1 MACHHVD
8 VPQPVCFI
16 APPHVLARM
25 IEEGTPEQR
34 SAALRTIAAS
44 ASMRTRRTL
53 VTQLMGKLGID
64 VPALAAAPPGENLSV
79 YDVRHGG
86 RDALPGQKMRG
97 EGDPPVADAA
107 VNQAYDG
114 ADLTYRFYQDVLG
127 RNSVDGNGLE
137 LTSSVH
143 YSTQFENA
151 FWDGNQMVYGDGGGQ
166 LFIEGSLTSAVDVI
180 AHELTHGVTQYTAQ
194 LIYSRQPGALNEHFS
209 DVFGSLVKQYGLN
222 QTADQADW
230 LIGAGI
236 LNPGLGAALRSM
248 KAPGTAFKWDT
259 QPATMAD
266 YQDLPDDGD
275 PKNDNGGVHINSGI
289 PNHAFYLAATAIG
302 GNAWEKAGRIWFTTL
317 TGKLSSTASFA
328 DAATATVA
336 VAQELFGAPEEE
348 AVHKAWQDVGVL
360 S

>member
-1 MACHHVD
+1 
-8 VPQPVCFI
+8 
-16 APPHVLARM
+16 
-25 IEEGTPEQR
+25 
-34 SAALRTIAAS
+34 
-44 ASMRTRRTL
+44 MRTRRTL

-143 YSTQFENA
+143 YSNQFENA

-209 DVFGSLVKQYGLN
+209 DVFGSLVKQYGLD

-230 LIGAGI
+230 LIGPDVVGEELA
-236 LNPGLGAALRSM
+236 PALRSM
-248 KAPGTAFKWDT
+248 KAPGTANKYDK
-259 QPATMAD
+259 QPADMSGFVTTTR
-266 YQDLPDDGD
+266 
-275 PKNDNGGVHINSGI
+275 DNGGVHTNSGI
-289 PNHAFYLAATAIG
+289 PNRAFYLTASTIG
-302 GNAWEKAGRIWFTTL
+302 GNAWEVAGRIWYAAMNDARLRPNSRF
-317 TGKLSSTASFA
+317 SSFA
-328 DAATATVA
+328 QATIRAATTIAGTDSDATKA
-336 VAQELFGAPEEE
+336 VTA
-348 AVHKAWQDVGVL
+348 AWHTVKVL
-360 S
+360 

>member
-8 VPQPVCFI
+8 VRPPVCFI

-143 YSTQFENA
+143 YSNQFENA

-166 LFIEGSLTSAVDVI
+166 LFI
-180 AHELTHGVTQYTAQ
+180 
-194 LIYSRQPGALNEHFS
+194 
-209 DVFGSLVKQYGLN
+209 
-222 QTADQADW
+222 
-230 LIGAGI
+230 
-236 LNPGLGAALRSM
+236 
-248 KAPGTAFKWDT
+248 
-259 QPATMAD
+259 
-266 YQDLPDDGD
+266 
-275 PKNDNGGVHINSGI
+275 
-289 PNHAFYLAATAIG
+289 
-302 GNAWEKAGRIWFTTL
+302 
-317 TGKLSSTASFA
+317 
-328 DAATATVA
+328 
-336 VAQELFGAPEEE
+336 
-348 AVHKAWQDVGVL
+348 
-360 S
+360 